1 VLAVLANWVSFGLFD
16 TATPES
22 APTVDWAAVGL
33 IAAAVLGLVGLAAL
47 AAAVVLGVTLLVRW
61 AAAGRRPHAS

>member
-1 VLAVLANWVSFGLFD
+1 VSFGLSD

-22 APTVDWAAVGL
+22 APTVDWAAAGL
-33 IAAAVLGLVGLAAL
+33 TAAAILGLVGLVAL

-61 AAAGRRPHAS
+61 AVPGRRTRAS